1 MSKMDK
7 NYFYNL
13 FFSALP
19 APVSLDRKYGIL
31 YKVQLFHIIVFD
43 HIVDAFSAITVF
55 KVF

>member
-31 YKVQLFHIIVFD
+31 YKVQLFHIVVFD
-43 HIVDAFSAITVF
+43 HIVKAFSTITVF
-55 KVF
+55 MVF